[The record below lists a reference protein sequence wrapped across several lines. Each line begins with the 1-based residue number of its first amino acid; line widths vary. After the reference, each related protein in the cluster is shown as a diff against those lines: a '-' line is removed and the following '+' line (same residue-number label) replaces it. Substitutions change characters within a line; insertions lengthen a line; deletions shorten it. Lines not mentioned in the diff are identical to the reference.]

1 MPPVAG
7 ITVLA
12 LTAAAKAEHAG
23 VTRMVQH
30 RSRTM
35 MFELPPQN
43 LAFARAALNSSREA
57 QLQAAELLDRGGGR
71 ADAAERLEEHPQ
83 SLLHLLIRIGN
94 HPIGA
99 VICDPITP
107 ADVYVHGQAVGLPK
121 WQGWAKAARQK
132 LNAIVEEPRRSRG
145 TMRRAMSSPSTAP
158 TGGSAS
164 TRTTSGASS
173 ASTTGAARCC
183 STAAR
188 TAWCTGSPPRSAG
201 AAAAPRSTLA
211 EGIELCAGDRIRWT
225 RDDGGLCLVNS
236 RTAEVTAANDGR
248 VTFRLE
254 DGRTLD
260 MNAGDPQLRHIDR
273 ASTVHAFQGR
283 TVDNVKGRGDTK
295 STFTATRE

>member
-35 MFELPPQN
+35 MFEFPPQN

-83 SLLHLLIRIGN
+83 SLLHLLIRIEN

-132 LNAIVEEPRRSRG
+132 LNAIVEDAHCPSAVDRDRVAKRAKPKRRR
-145 TMRRAMSSPSTAP
+145 TAP
-158 TGGSAS
+158 G
-164 TRTTSGASS
+164 RT
-173 ASTTGAARCC
+173 
-183 STAAR
+183 
-188 TAWCTGSPPRSAG
+188 
-201 AAAAPRSTLA
+201 
-211 EGIELCAGDRIRWT
+211 GDRLR
-225 RDDGGLCLVNS
+225 RP
-236 RTAEVTAANDGR
+236 RTG
-248 VTFRLE
+248 
-254 DGRTLD
+254 
-260 MNAGDPQLRHIDR
+260 
-273 ASTVHAFQGR
+273 
-283 TVDNVKGRGDTK
+283 
-295 STFTATRE
+295 

>member
-35 MFELPPQN
+35 MFEFPPQN

-57 QLQAAELLDRGGGR
+57 QLQAAELRDRGGGR

-99 VICDPITP
+99 VTCDPITP
-107 ADVYVHGQAVGLPK
+107 AEVYVHGQAVGLPK
-121 WQGWAKAARQK
+121 WQGLGQGGATEAQCD
-132 LNAIVEEPRRSRG
+132 RRR
-145 TMRRAMSSPSTAP
+145 
-158 TGGSAS
+158 
-164 TRTTSGASS
+164 
-173 ASTTGAARCC
+173 
-183 STAAR
+183 TAALAR
-188 TAWCTGSPPRSAG
+188 NYAAGDVVAFHCPYRRLGFDKNDERRVIGVDHGSRAVLLDGSEDGWCTGSPPRSAG
-201 AAAAPRSTLA
+201 APAQPRSTLA

-225 RDDGGLCLVNS
+225 RNDGGLCLVNS

-248 VTFRLE
+248 VTSRLE

-273 ASTVHAFQGR
+273 AGPRPCTRSRGGR
-283 TVDNVKGRGDTK
+283 SIT
-295 STFTATRE
+295 